1 MLKLLAAILLAAV
14 LVCIPAVSA
23 PQSQANTPKAKSAG
37 SPNVKVW
44 VNTKSRVYHC
54 PGTSSY
60 GKTQKGAYMT
70 QKEAQAKKYRPAN
83 GKVCR

>member
-1 MLKLLAAILLAAV
+1 MLRFPAAILLAAI
-14 LVCIPAVSA
+14 LACIPAVSA
-23 PQSQANTPKAKSAG
+23 PQHQPTAPKANPAG

-44 VNTKSRVYHC
+44 VNTKSGIYHC

-70 QKEAQAKKYRPAN
+70 QKDAQAKKYRPAN